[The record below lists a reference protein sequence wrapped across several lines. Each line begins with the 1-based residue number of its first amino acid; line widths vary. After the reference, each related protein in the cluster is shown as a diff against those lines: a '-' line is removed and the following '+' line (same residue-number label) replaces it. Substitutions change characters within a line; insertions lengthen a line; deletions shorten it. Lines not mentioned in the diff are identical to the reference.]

1 MHKQRLIWRHNQLSS
16 CWWSIY
22 NNLNPDKNI
31 YISPWFRVPAV
42 PGPGGGAPAEPG
54 GEGGDPGDQQP
65 HRGHPPPPLA
75 APGYVQTPSYNM
87 GGYFSFKIK
96 QFWG

>member
-1 MHKQRLIWRHNQLSS
+1 M
-16 CWWSIY
+16 
-22 NNLNPDKNI
+22 NPDKNI

-75 APGYVQTPSYNM
+75 APGYVQTPPYAIGVEYCNSRH
-87 GGYFSFKIK
+87 KIK
-96 QFWG
+96 IEIKYLYHKNYKQVCLTLG